1 MGTRINENNDAF
13 LKGIID
19 GKFEY
24 SHDVFGEKFYT
35 TNIKVERES
44 GSVDTIPIMVS
55 ERLVDISEDLTD
67 VCVKIS
73 GSFRSYN
80 KNIGENRKL
89 VLSVFVREFEILG
102 NFESNDNTI
111 YLEGFICKP
120 PVYRKTPFGRE
131 IADLLI
137 AVNRPYGKSDYIPSI
152 CWGRNA
158 RFASRLE
165 VGEKVELHGRIQS
178 REYQKKT
185 NGNVETRVAYEVSV
199 SKIDYGR

>member
-80 KNIGENRKL
+80 KNIGENRLEIIDGASLYRTDSGKEMCVGYIRFCDYKL
-89 VLSVFVREFEILG
+89 EYAVLPGQETEWVFDVEKLFGKLP
-102 NFESNDNTI
+102 
-111 YLEGFICKP
+111 EGE
-120 PVYRKTPFGRE
+120 YRMTFG
-131 IADLLI
+131 
-137 AVNRPYGKSDYIPSI
+137 GFDYEM
-152 CWGRNA
+152 G
-158 RFASRLE
+158 
-165 VGEKVELHGRIQS
+165 
-178 REYQKKT
+178 Y
-185 NGNVETRVAYEVSV
+185 NGNWWKEIKFV
-199 SKIDYGR
+199 I